1 MTKKWIVV
9 GAALAGSAGLLA
21 GCATD
26 EYGNRLPMT
35 EAERGALIGTAVGAA
50 GGALIGSK
58 TGSWGRGALIG
69 AVGGG
74 ITGGLVGNYMDRQK
88 KDFEK
93 VLRPELDRGVI
104 RIEKLPQN
112 QLLVGM
118 TGATAFEIDSD
129 VIQPGFYT
137 TLDKIAN
144 ILNRY
149 GKTQLII
156 VGHTD
161 NTGSRQ
167 HNQQLSERRAA
178 AVDGYLLQRQ
188 VIPQR
193 LSAYGRGEEEPIATN
208 ATPEGRQRNRR
219 VDITIIPIVAS

>member
-1 MTKKWIVV
+1 M
-9 GAALAGSAGLLA
+9 
-21 GCATD
+21 
-26 EYGNRLPMT
+26 
-35 EAERGALIGTAVGAA
+35 
-50 GGALIGSK
+50 
-58 TGSWGRGALIG
+58 
-69 AVGGG
+69 GGG